1 MSLANAKLKKQI
13 SNVETEDQN
22 NKDPKI
28 RKKSALD
35 ATTNS
40 SSKSIISTTTNRE
53 SKLKPIL
60 MSTTPGV

>member
-13 SNVETEDQN
+13 ANVETEDQD
-22 NKDPKI
+22 NKDPKA

-40 SSKSIISTTTNRE
+40 SSKSIISTATNRE

-60 MSTTPGV
+60 ISTTPGV

>member
-40 SSKSIISTTTNRE
+40 SSKSIISTATNRE